1 MRRYRLSSHAKYDLK
16 VHLVWCRKYRKRVL
30 TGQVATR
37 VRDLL
42 RQIAAENE

>member
-1 MRRYRLSSHAKYDLK
+1 MRRYRLSSHAKHDVK

-42 RQIAAENE
+42 QIAAENE